1 MTPIWTGKCLQ
12 LLLCMSVLS
21 QTEGG
26 SKRKKREWII
36 PARKLMENVD
46 YTKQEFIAKIWSDKH
61 TQASPL
67 EYSLTGR
74 GADIEPYNLFIVNP
88 QNGLVRITGILDREE
103 ISQYDLKGL
112 GQYRNSSLAEGEVQ
126 LKVQVLDQNDN
137 PPKFSFSQ
145 GSVKEGR
152 KIGTPVMQ
160 IKAEDADEPGTS
172 HTKIAY
178 SIVKQIP
185 EESGPM
191 FSINR
196 DTGKLYVKQH
206 TLDRETLDSYTLIVQ
221 GVDMDG
227 APNGNTGTGTV
238 QIKVLDINDNV
249 PTLEQDEYTGYVDE
263 GAADVVVMRIKALDK
278 DLENTENWL
287 AHFEIIEGN
296 EDGVFSIETDP
307 KTNEGLLKLVKP
319 VDYEKVK
326 QLNLGLVIS
335 NVAPFANGTE
345 KSLDSDKQ
353 MGGTGSGLRPEKP
366 DKRPLTQEG
375 KRYSVKVFVNNL
387 SDGIFFSP
395 SVKLFSVSEDPEKI
409 KVPEIIGS
417 FPAIDGDTEQIAKN
431 IRYAKGYDPDNWL
444 SINEQTSEIKLVKTP
459 DREST
464 FLVNGTYFA
473 KIICITQDVPPK
485 TATGTIALQVEDSND
500 HCPKL
505 TSTYQSVCSD
515 TNIINVTAFDE
526 DVNPNGEPYKFVLIE
541 EETRGKWEIVPVNGT
556 TVSFH
561 AQELLWPGFYELTVE
576 IFDVKGLGC
585 EDRQKLQ
592 VEVCTCDE
600 DDACVAA
607 LRAAKSRVSSV
618 KVGVPAIGLLV
629 AGMALL
635 MLVPMLLLFCQ
646 CGAVN
651 EFMELP
657 FDTKEHLISYHTEG
671 KGEDKEVPILSFSE
685 QQTKSVAG
693 NPGSNVSTMLSHG
706 RGQVMGIGTM
716 FEYQNN
722 TLSCEH
728 HRSHTCSSLFRHEV
742 QDTYGEIALPDN
754 YLRDYFIQKVR
765 YGAGN
770 PPLTDSLLVYDHE
783 GQDSPVGSLGC
794 CSLLESSNSLAF
806 LNDLGPKFMALAEI
820 CSAPEPCSPLS
831 EDKINGNVLDTNITS
846 VDHDSKPVTPLP
858 DQDKADTEALNNN
871 LDNLSTMHTNQIQ
884 LVQQNQPL
892 YYLVEHQVPTTVIL
906 AERPAYGAYL
916 INGSAA
922 TGGLNLSIPESPTLS
937 TVWLQGNQSQFQ
949 HHELP
954 GSEKVVLVQ
963 NECNETPTLLS
974 QAHTNNMVQGID
986 SGLIQDC
993 STLDPGSPT
1002 QAQAELQIQDSSL
1015 KFSEERGS
1023 ENVFMLRH
1031 DIVNLS
1037 EPEDALEELNI
1048 TDELVPPHGKGQE
1061 NMVKFLKDDTKSM
1074 AQNIAPFELNGM
1086 PSILPDILQAR
1097 PTTEEVL
1104 AKANVIQKELE
1115 QTLLIARPPESAAN
1129 IVSENND
1136 LSGKETDDLASK
1148 ILKDSLEEPNPT
1160 ERDAASALPP
1170 DTELNENEQDKMP
1183 VYEFPTSTSSDFSTK
1198 TVKETVLDTH
1208 VPSVVQLIRKDA
1220 TLTECSIKLNKTDK
1234 INANDSVEFAVIENT
1249 SSLMTQEVIPEQ
1261 SLTHELEKERE
1272 FVDSQPV
1279 MEDLTVTEE
1288 TDLNYASEQELAV
1301 DFGTTV
1307 ETPQDISVVNL
1318 MVDREVGAAIDFQAT
1333 SLTKEIKRDLH
1344 PQNLEDIKK
1353 NEHGLH
1359 EVNQNVSQLEEDEVS
1374 VSVLNM
1380 HFGMTK
1386 EVRTE

>member
-1 MTPIWTGKCLQ
+1 L
-12 LLLCMSVLS
+12 
-21 QTEGG
+21 
-26 SKRKKREWII
+26 
-36 PARKLMENVD
+36 ARKLMENVD

-103 ISQYDLKGL
+103 ISQYDVS
-112 GQYRNSSLAEGEVQ
+112 YRNYLNGSLAEGEVQ
-126 LKVQVLDQNDN
+126 LKIQVLDQNDN

-145 GSVKEGR
+145 GSVKE
-152 KIGTPVMQ
+152 VLCYECFLLYS
-160 IKAEDADEPGTS
+160 EDADEPGTS

-307 KTNEGLLKLVKP
+307 KTNE
-319 VDYEKVK
+319 
-326 QLNLGLVIS
+326 
-335 NVAPFANGTE
+335 
-345 KSLDSDKQ
+345 DKQ
-353 MGGTGSGLRPEKP
+353 MG
-366 DKRPLTQEG
+366 EG

-464 FLVNGTYFA
+464 FLVNCTYFA

-515 TNIINVTAFDE
+515 TKIINVTAFDE

-629 AGMALL
+629 AGMALFL
-635 MLVPMLLLFCQ
+635 PYYAFCLF
-646 CGAVN
+646 
-651 EFMELP
+651 
-657 FDTKEHLISYHTEG
+657 
-671 KGEDKEVPILSFSE
+671 
-685 QQTKSVAG
+685 
-693 NPGSNVSTMLSHG
+693 
-706 RGQVMGIGTM
+706 
-716 FEYQNN
+716 
-722 TLSCEH
+722 
-728 HRSHTCSSLFRHEV
+728 
-742 QDTYGEIALPDN
+742 
-754 YLRDYFIQKVR
+754 QKVR

-846 VDHDSKPVTPLP
+846 VDHDSKPVTPLQ

-1015 KFSEERGS
+1015 KFSEETGS

-1037 EPEDALEELNI
+1037 KPEDALEELNI

-1086 PSILPDILQAR
+1086 PSSLPDILQAR

-1129 IVSENND
+1129 IVSENDD

-1160 ERDAASALPP
+1160 VRDAASALPP

-1183 VYEFPTSTSSDFSTK
+1183 VYEFPTSTSSVFSTE

-1288 TDLNYASEQELAV
+1288 TDLIYASEQELAV

-1359 EVNQNVSQLEEDEVS
+1359 EVNQNVSQLEEEEVS

-1380 HFGMTK
+1380 HFGVTK

>member
-1 MTPIWTGKCLQ
+1 
-12 LLLCMSVLS
+12 MSRYFSAYALLS

-541 EETRGKWEIVPVNGT
+541 EETHGKWEIVPVNGT

-671 KGEDKEVPILSFSE
+671 KGEDKV
-685 QQTKSVAG
+685 
-693 NPGSNVSTMLSHG
+693 
-706 RGQVMGIGTM
+706 
-716 FEYQNN
+716 N
-722 TLSCEH
+722 TSY
-728 HRSHTCSSLFRHEV
+728 RYAFLF
-742 QDTYGEIALPDN
+742 I
-754 YLRDYFIQKVR
+754 R

-954 GSEKVVLVQ
+954 GSEKVVVT
-963 NECNETPTLLS
+963 CSLLQEES
-974 QAHTNNMVQGID
+974 VTVPKTKEI
-986 SGLIQDC
+986 
-993 STLDPGSPT
+993 
-1002 QAQAELQIQDSSL
+1002 SS
-1015 KFSEERGS
+1015 
-1023 ENVFMLRH
+1023 
-1031 DIVNLS
+1031 
-1037 EPEDALEELNI
+1037 
-1048 TDELVPPHGKGQE
+1048 
-1061 NMVKFLKDDTKSM
+1061 
-1074 AQNIAPFELNGM
+1074 
-1086 PSILPDILQAR
+1086 
-1097 PTTEEVL
+1097 
-1104 AKANVIQKELE
+1104 
-1115 QTLLIARPPESAAN
+1115 
-1129 IVSENND
+1129 
-1136 LSGKETDDLASK
+1136 
-1148 ILKDSLEEPNPT
+1148 
-1160 ERDAASALPP
+1160 
-1170 DTELNENEQDKMP
+1170 
-1183 VYEFPTSTSSDFSTK
+1183 
-1198 TVKETVLDTH
+1198 
-1208 VPSVVQLIRKDA
+1208 
-1220 TLTECSIKLNKTDK
+1220 
-1234 INANDSVEFAVIENT
+1234 
-1249 SSLMTQEVIPEQ
+1249 EQ
-1261 SLTHELEKERE
+1261 SL
-1272 FVDSQPV
+1272 
-1279 MEDLTVTEE
+1279 
-1288 TDLNYASEQELAV
+1288 
-1301 DFGTTV
+1301 
-1307 ETPQDISVVNL
+1307 
-1318 MVDREVGAAIDFQAT
+1318 
-1333 SLTKEIKRDLH
+1333 
-1344 PQNLEDIKK
+1344 
-1353 NEHGLH
+1353 
-1359 EVNQNVSQLEEDEVS
+1359 
-1374 VSVLNM
+1374 
-1380 HFGMTK
+1380 
-1386 EVRTE
+1386 